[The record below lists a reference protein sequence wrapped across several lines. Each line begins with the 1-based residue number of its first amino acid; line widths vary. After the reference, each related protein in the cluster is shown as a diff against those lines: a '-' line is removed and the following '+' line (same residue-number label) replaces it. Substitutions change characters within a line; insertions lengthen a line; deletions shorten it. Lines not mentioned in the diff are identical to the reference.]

1 MNHKKPDV
9 LVLNKSGIAVHLISW
24 QKAMSLMFQESVRI
38 LDREFINYEYPDWV
52 VFSEMYADA
61 YPTIGTVTGKIAIPE
76 IIILKKYDSLPTR
89 DIKFSR
95 MSLVD
100 RDKHTCA
107 YCGGVFDKKKLT
119 IDHIIPRAQ
128 GGKTTWMNT
137 ITACFTCN
145 NVKAN
150 RTPEQANMHLRFK
163 PRKPEWFSPFNNLKP
178 DHPCKSWNHFMD
190 KVTITEGDDS
200 V

>member
-1 MNHKKPDV
+1 MKRVKPDV
-9 LVLNKSGIAVHLISW
+9 LILNRNFIPIQICDW
-24 QKAMSLMFQESVRI
+24 QKCMSLIFQESASP
-38 LDREFINYEYPDWV
+38 LDRDYIAYSYEDWIA
-52 VFSEMYADA
+52 FSNKNSDI
-61 YPTIGTVTGKIAIPE
+61 YPTIGVVDGKLALPE
-76 IIILKKYDSLPTR
+76 IITLKKYDRLPTR
-89 DIKFSR
+89 DVKFSR

-107 YCGGVFDKKKLT
+107 YCGGIFDKKHLT

-137 ITACFTCN
+137 ISACFTCN

-178 DHPCKSWNHFMD
+178 DHPCKSWNHFMQ
-190 KVTITEGDDS
+190 KVSMKVE
-200 V
+200 